1 MGCMIDANRLLKQ
14 FLGAGGYR
22 RPPASASTPG
32 GFEGIVG
39 AARQVLGQGG
49 GGGFAGGAAAGGLL
63 GLLLGG
69 KKMRKGLG
77 GVLSHGGAA
86 LLGAMAHRAY
96 QNWQQGQA
104 PAVATAA
111 ATPQDATT
119 VEPRFLPA
127 AAPAADGQAF
137 ELVLVRAMIAAAKAD
152 GHIDATE
159 QRRIFQHVEGQGL
172 DAEAKAFVFDALSAP
187 VGVTEIA
194 AAARTPE
201 QAAELYLASRVA
213 IDPDQ
218 PAERAY
224 LDALA
229 HRLSLPPGLA
239 PHLDR
244 QIEAAMSATAGGDE
258 GLARPSPPQR
268 SPT

>member
-1 MGCMIDANRLLKQ
+1 V
-14 FLGAGGYR
+14 
-22 RPPASASTPG
+22 T
-32 GFEGIVG
+32 
-39 AARQVLGQGG
+39 
-49 GGGFAGGAAAGGLL
+49 
-63 GLLLGG
+63 
-69 KKMRKGLG
+69 
-77 GVLSHGGAA
+77 
-86 LLGAMAHRAY
+86 
-96 QNWQQGQA
+96 
-104 PAVATAA
+104 
-111 ATPQDATT
+111 ATPQDA
-119 VEPRFLPA
+119 VAIEPRFLPA

-239 PHLDR
+239 AHLDR
-244 QIEAAMSATAGGDE
+244 QVEAAISSAAGDE
-258 GLARPSPPQR
+258 DLPRPSPPQR
-268 SPT
+268 LPT

>member
-1 MGCMIDANRLLKQ
+1 MGCMIDASRLLKQ
-14 FLGAGGYR
+14 FLGAGDGAGGYH
-22 RPPASASTPG
+22 RPPAPASTPG
-32 GFEGIVG
+32 GLEGIVG
-39 AARQVLGQGG
+39 AARQVLGQAGG
-49 GGGFAGGAAAGGLL
+49 AGGFAGGAVAGGLL

-69 KKMRKGLG
+69 KKMSKGLG

-86 LLGAMAHRAY
+86 MLGAMAHRAY
-96 QNWQQGQA
+96 QNWQEGQTPSA
-104 PAVATAA
+104 ATVA
-111 ATPQDATT
+111 ATPQDAAA
-119 VEPRFLPA
+119 VEPRFL
-127 AAPAADGQAF
+127 PAADGQAF

-152 GHIDATE
+152 GHIDTAE
-159 QRRIFQHVEGQGL
+159 QRRIFQHVEEQGL
-172 DAEAKAFVFDALSAP
+172 DAEAKAFVFDALSGP

-201 QAAELYLASRVA
+201 QSAELYLASRLA

-239 PHLDR
+239 AHLDR
-244 QIEAAMSATAGGDE
+244 QVEAILPLAAGDE
-258 GLARPSPPQR
+258 DLARPSPPQ
-268 SPT
+268 